1 MSSSGEGTAN
11 LTAGASKEQIQL
23 EVGQWLDEHW
33 SVDLS
38 LSAWRTLLVDGG
50 WAAPAWPTEFF
61 GREFS
66 EEQAAAV
73 AEVFVDRGVVGVAQ
87 AGPGRLASHTILG
100 HGNADQKQRYLR
112 SILTGEHA
120 WTQLFSEPGSG
131 SDLAGLTTKAERSG
145 DVWKVNGQK
154 VWNTSAHHADFGLL
168 LARTDWDLPKH
179 QGLTYFLI
187 DMRQPGVEVRPLKQM
202 NGHASFNE
210 VFITDAEIL
219 PIDLLGS
226 EGEGWRIAAT
236 TLSIERQ
243 GFAGDRS
250 GGRARTLVGPIYD
263 EYRDELAI
271 ALEPYTWYPQRAGR
285 VDLALPHAQQTGAI
299 KDAQVRQEL
308 AKLLCMQKGA
318 DIAAATAAAAK
329 RSGNN
334 EVVPAGSIG
343 KLAASVIARQ
353 ASHVHT
359 LASGADAMLSGPTS
373 ALDGI
378 IAEVLVSV
386 PAISIAGGTD
396 EIQKNI
402 ISERVLEL
410 PKEPRFDT
418 GPFRDVP
425 RNLAET

>member
-1 MSSSGEGTAN
+1 MSNPAESVLDISVQKIET
-11 LTAGASKEQIQL
+11 

-33 SVDLS
+33 SIDLS

-50 WAAPAWPTEFF
+50 WAAPSWPTEFF

-66 EEQAAAV
+66 EQQAAAV
-73 AEVFVDRGVVGVAQ
+73 AGVFSARGVVGVAQ

-100 HGNADQKQRYLR
+100 HGNVEQKQRYLR
-112 SILTGEHA
+112 SILTGDHA
-120 WTQLFSEPGSG
+120 WCQLFSEPGSG
-131 SDLAGLTTKAERSG
+131 SDLAGLTTKAERQG
-145 DVWKVNGQK
+145 DAWVVNGQK
-154 VWNTSAHHADFGLL
+154 VWNTSAHHSDYGLL

-179 QGLTYFLI
+179 QGLSYFLI
-187 DMRQPGVEVRPLKQM
+187 NMRQPGIEVRPLKQM

-210 VFITDAEIL
+210 VFMTDAQVL
-219 PIDLLGS
+219 PIDLLGG

-250 GGRARTLVGPIYD
+250 GGRARTLLGPIYD

-285 VDLALPHAQQTGAI
+285 VDLALPRAQQTGAI

-308 AKLLCMQKGA
+308 AKLISLQKSA
-318 DIAAATAAAAK
+318 DIAAATAAAMR
-329 RSGNN
+329 RSGSN

-359 LASGADAMLSGPTS
+359 LVSGADAMLSGPAS

-425 RNLAET
+425 RNLADK

>member
-1 MSSSGEGTAN
+1 MSSNPE
-11 LTAGASKEQIQL
+11 EQQPDSIENIKA

-38 LSAWRTLLVDGG
+38 LAAWRTRLVDGG
-50 WAAPAWPTEFF
+50 WAAPAWPVEFY
-61 GREFS
+61 GRDYS
-66 EEQAAAV
+66 EAQASAV
-73 AEVFVDRGVVGVAQ
+73 AGVFAERGVVGVAQ

-100 HGNADQKQRYLR
+100 HGNTEQKQRYLR

-120 WTQLFSEPGSG
+120 WCQLFSEPGSG
-131 SDLAGLTTKAERSG
+131 SDLAGLTTKAERDG
-145 DVWKVNGQK
+145 DVWRVSGQK
-154 VWNTSAHHADFGLL
+154 VWNTSAHHADYGLL

-179 QGLTYFLI
+179 QGLSYFLI
-187 DMRQPGVEVRPLKQM
+187 NMRQPGVEVRPLKQM

-210 VFITDAEIL
+210 VFMTDAEIM

-285 VDLALPHAQQTGAI
+285 VDLALPRAQETGALQ
-299 KDAQVRQEL
+299 DAQVRQEL
-308 AKLLCMQKGA
+308 AKLISMQKGA

-329 RSGNN
+329 RAGNN

-359 LASGADAMLSGPTS
+359 LVSGADAMLSGADS
-373 ALDGI
+373 ALDGV

-425 RNLAET
+425 RNLADTE